1 MNLVS
6 MNDTRSR
13 IINSK
18 SRIPKWAS
26 WIALFLILALLL
38 PGSAMP
44 VEAVVT
50 LVGFTAS
57 AGDGQVLLEWK
68 TESEIDNAGF
78 YVHHSTAE
86 AGEYIPISDFIPS
99 EGDGVIGA
107 EYSFLDQDVQNGTT
121 YYYKLESVATD
132 GSSEF
137 HGPISAIPGAQPT
150 ATLMATLTATP
161 TATGTATATATATL
175 TPPPTATLTAA
186 LTATRTPTMTPSPLP
201 TATSLPTMTPTPLPT
216 ATSPPTTTATAT
228 PPTLPTATS
237 VSTTPYPP
245 LPTATSVPTTP
256 YPPLPTAT
264 SIPAT
269 PYPPLPT
276 ATGLPRPTST
286 PASTPAATRIATATL
301 SPTPSGDT
309 TSTSDPA
316 GSEAT
321 LTVEASDFGE
331 RGTPSRRAVESL
343 RTPSPTGLLTPAAT
357 PQPPTAT
364 VTPAA
369 TPVALPISRDPAG
382 LGHLWLVGILLVA
395 FGAGLAWLAYSFIRR
410 RRYR

>member
-1 MNLVS
+1 MN
-6 MNDTRSR
+6 R
-13 IINSK
+13 ISAQILHS
-18 SRIPKWAS
+18 
-26 WIALFLILALLL
+26 ALYIRPSLLFFLLL
-38 PGSAMP
+38 YLAAVPAH
-44 VEAVVT
+44 AVVT
-50 LVGFTAS
+50 LVSFTAS
-57 AGDGQVLLEWK
+57 PGDGQALLEWE
-68 TESEIDNAGF
+68 TASEIDNAGF
-78 YVHHSTAE
+78 FLHRSTAE
-86 AGEYIPISDFIPS
+86 AGEYAHISPFIPS
-99 EGDGVIGA
+99 EGDGIIGA
-107 EYSFLDQDVQNGTT
+107 RYSHLDQDVQNGIT

-132 GSSEF
+132 GSSEL
-137 HGPISAIPGAQPT
+137 HGPIAATPGAQPT
-150 ATLMATLTATP
+150 ATLTATS

-175 TPPPTATLTAA
+175 TPPPTAA
-186 LTATRTPTMTPSPLP
+186 LTATRIPTMTPSPLP
-201 TATSLPTMTPTPLPT
+201 TATSLPTMTPIPLPT

-228 PPTLPTATS
+228 PPTLPTATG

-245 LPTATSVPTTP
+245 LPTATSVLTTP

-301 SPTPSGDT
+301 SPTPSSDT

-321 LTVEASDFGE
+321 LTVDASDFGE

-357 PQPPTAT
+357 PQPPTAPA
-364 VTPAA
+364 TPAA
-369 TPVALPISRDPAG
+369 APVALPISRDPAG

-410 RRYR
+410 RRRYR